1 MRSALL
7 KGHTDLLLLH
17 VLEAGPAHGY
27 RIIEQLRERSGGEL
41 DLPEGTIYPALH
53 RLEQAGAIRSR
64 WDESGPRR
72 RRVYELTA
80 RGRSS
85 LRTKREEWS
94 GFVRT
99 ISSVVGGPGV

>member
-1 MRSALL
+1 MRAELL

-17 VLEAGPAHGY
+17 TLEAGPAHGY
-27 RIIEQLRERSGGEL
+27 RIIELLRERSGGEL

-53 RLEQAGAIRSR
+53 RLERVGAIRSS

-72 RRVYELTA
+72 RRVYELTG

-85 LRTKREEWS
+85 LHSKRAEWS

-99 ISSVVGGPGV
+99 IAAVVGGPGV

>member
-1 MRSALL
+1 VRPELL

-17 VLEAGPAHGY
+17 TLEAGPAHGY

-53 RLEQAGAIRSR
+53 RLERAGAIRGR

-72 RRVYELTA
+72 RRVYELTT

-85 LRTKREEWS
+85 LHCKREEWS

-99 ISSVVGGPGV
+99 IAAVVGAPGV

>member
-1 MRSALL
+1 MRSELL

-17 VLEAGPAHGY
+17 TLEAGPAHGY
-27 RIIEQLRERSGGEL
+27 QIIEQLRERSGGAL

-53 RLEQAGAIRSR
+53 RLERAGALRSR

-72 RRVYELTA
+72 RRVYELTT

-85 LRTKREEWS
+85 LRVKREEWS

-99 ISSVVGGPGV
+99 IASVVGGPRV